1 MKLNIKKF
9 GFWIDPGASQ
19 GSAND
24 IVNKHEE
31 IKSEIAGLNSGFINQ
46 VNTLWY
52 TKTAND
58 TTVGFS
64 NDVNEKI
71 VTPLQGNFETLLN
84 NYVSTAN
91 NLLSESGETISGSI
105 SGAQNTNVDWSYAA
119 GSKNLLPDLGELGGF
134 VSSTAV
140 PRLEAIR
147 DKANELVSL
156 LQGAGDMDSASK
168 SAMINDARIVSNNAN
183 NLSQT
188 VQNTFTKAAEA
199 EETSVQNIQKTNQ
212 QRNG

>member
-31 IKSEIAGLNSGFINQ
+31 IKGEIAGLNSGFINQ

-52 TKTAND
+52 TKTSNN
-58 TTVGFS
+58 TTISFS
-64 NDVNEKI
+64 NDVNDKI
-71 VTPLQGNFETLLN
+71 VMPLQGNFETLLN

-91 NLLSESGETISGSI
+91 NLLSESGETVSGSI
-105 SGAQNTNVDWSYAA
+105 SGAQNTNVDWNYVA

-134 VSSTAV
+134 VSSAAV

-156 LQGAGDMDSASK
+156 LQGAGDMDAASK